1 MVGKYIVRAAYPASG
16 GNVLPFRQQK
26 LGVGYPA
33 VTRKAG
39 DEPAVICLLRVGY
52 IVNNVTD
59 RLAFGA
65 ALAGVQRHD
74 ACGGMCIVKSG
85 FPPFPVFLFLH

>member
-39 DEPAVICLLRVGY
+39 
-52 IVNNVTD
+52 VTS
-59 RLAFGA
+59 LPLSVF
-65 ALAGVQRHD
+65 
-74 ACGGMCIVKSG
+74 CGLGSVHISTSTMRAKKTKAKKIISS
-85 FPPFPVFLFLH
+85 LS